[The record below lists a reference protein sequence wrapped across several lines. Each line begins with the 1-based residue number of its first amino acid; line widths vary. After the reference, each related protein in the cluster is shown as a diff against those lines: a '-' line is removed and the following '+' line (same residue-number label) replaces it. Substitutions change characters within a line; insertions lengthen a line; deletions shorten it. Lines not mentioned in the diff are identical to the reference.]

1 MLASVSTQFNLL
13 FFSLMAGVITGV
25 LFDLYRVF
33 RGLENPNIVLTF
45 IEDTLFWILTGIIV
59 FIFLLNTNYAYM
71 RGYVYLAIAAGVLL
85 YMALLSKYFIKVQY
99 KVIRTATKFIRVT
112 FNFVFYPMQ
121 LLFYNIKRKNKQK
134 ILKKNLEEN

>member
-1 MLASVSTQFNLL
+1 MLSTVSTQFNLL
-13 FFSLMAGVITGV
+13 VFSILAGVITGV

-33 RGLENPNIVLTF
+33 RGLECPNRVITF

-59 FIFLLNTNYAYM
+59 FIFLLSTNYAYM
-71 RGYVYLAIAAGVLL
+71 REYVYIAIAVGILL
-85 YMALLSKYFIKVQY
+85 YMAFISKYFIKVQY
-99 KVIRTATKFIRVT
+99 KIIRIVTKFTRVI
-112 FNFVFYPMQ
+112 FNFLFYPIQ

>member
-1 MLASVSTQFNLL
+1 MLSTISTQFNLL
-13 FFSLMAGVITGV
+13 VFSILAGVITGV

-33 RGLENPNIVLTF
+33 RGLECPNRVITF

-59 FIFLLNTNYAYM
+59 FIFLLSTNYAYM
-71 RGYVYLAIAAGVLL
+71 REYVYIAIAVGILL
-85 YMALLSKYFIKVQY
+85 YMAFISKYFIKVQY
-99 KVIRTATKFIRVT
+99 KIIKTVTKFTRVI
-112 FNFVFYPMQ
+112 FNFLLYPIQ

>member
-1 MLASVSTQFNLL
+1 MLSSISTQFNLL
-13 FFSLMAGVITGV
+13 FFSLIAGVITGV

-33 RGLENPNIVLTF
+33 RGMENVNIVLTF

-59 FIFLLNTNYAYM
+59 FIFLLSTNHAYM
-71 RGYVYLAIAAGVLL
+71 REYVYITIAVGVLL

-99 KVIRTATKFIRVT
+99 KVIRTTTKFIRVT
-112 FNFVFYPMQ
+112 FNFLLYPLQ

>member
-33 RGLENPNIVLTF
+33 RGLESPNIVLTF

-59 FIFLLNTNYAYM
+59 FIFLLNTNHAYM
-71 RGYVYLAIAAGVLL
+71 REYVYMAIAAGVLL
-85 YMALLSKYFIKVQY
+85 YMVLLSKYFIKIQY
-99 KVIRTATKFIRVT
+99 KVIRAATKFIRIT
-112 FNFVFYPMQ
+112 FNFIFYPMQ
-121 LLFYNIKRKNKQK
+121 LFFYNIKRKNKQK

>member
-1 MLASVSTQFNLL
+1 MLSSISTQFNLL
-13 FFSLMAGVITGV
+13 FFSLIAGVITGV

-33 RGLENPNIVLTF
+33 RGLENVNIVLTF

-59 FIFLLNTNYAYM
+59 FIFLLSTNHAYM
-71 RGYVYLAIAAGVLL
+71 REYVYITIAVGVLL

-99 KVIRTATKFIRVT
+99 KVIRTTTKFIRVT
-112 FNFVFYPMQ
+112 FNFLLYPLQ

>member
-1 MLASVSTQFNLL
+1 LI
-13 FFSLMAGVITGV
+13 AGVITGV

-33 RGLENPNIVLTF
+33 RGFENPNVVVTF

-71 RGYVYLAIAAGVLL
+71 REYVYIAIAAGVLL
-85 YMALLSKYFIKVQY
+85 YMAVLSKHFIKVQY
-99 KVIRTATKFIRVT
+99 KVIRTFTKLVRIS
-112 FNFVFYPMQ
+112 FNFLLYPVQ
-121 LLFYNIKRKNKQK
+121 LLFYKIKRKNKQK